1 MLVNFYEIAVEQT
14 IVKTKT
20 DECLLWNLPIRRFAL
35 IKVIIYHFL
44 KNVLLKSVFNLVFL
58 SGFQV
63 FSQIVKNGHSRLPI

>member
-1 MLVNFYEIAVEQT
+1 MLVNFYEIAVEHT
-14 IVKTKT
+14 IVQTKT
-20 DECLLWNLPIRRFAL
+20 DECLLSNLPVCRCAL

-63 FSQIVKNGHSRLPI
+63 FSQIVKNDHSRLPI

>member
-14 IVKTKT
+14 IVKKQT

-63 FSQIVKNGHSRLPI
+63 FSQIVKNDHSRLPI

>member
-14 IVKTKT
+14 IVQTKT
-20 DECLLWNLPIRRFAL
+20 DECLLCNLPVRRFAL

-63 FSQIVKNGHSRLPI
+63 FSQSVKNDHSRLPI